1 MAAVSNK
8 ARFSAYLDELSAA
21 NSPPRSVML
30 TALRAC
36 EAIVVR

>member
-8 ARFSAYLDELSAA
+8 ARFSAYLE
-21 NSPPRSVML
+21 NSPLRSVML

-36 EAIVVR
+36 EAIAVR